1 MGDNPLPEI
10 YEVPESFYQQVPV
23 VIMEHC
29 SAPYF
34 ISAFKIIDEQNPK
47 EKHEIFLK
55 ITGRRD
61 SDPTQNGEDTMEIDV
76 IDLKQKTG
84 TMKLYTQS
92 VIDQVK
98 TIPLQ
103 SVIHL
108 QGTSVLSVEPIHI
121 ELAQLCVIARFGA
134 PN

>member
-1 MGDNPLPEI
+1 
-10 YEVPESFYQQVPV
+10 
-23 VIMEHC
+23 
-29 SAPYF
+29 
-34 ISAFKIIDEQNPK
+34 
-47 EKHEIFLK
+47 
-55 ITGRRD
+55 
-61 SDPTQNGEDTMEIDV
+61 MEIDV

-92 VIDQVK
+92 VIDQME

-108 QGTSVLSVEPIHI
+108 QGTSVPSVEPIHI
-121 ELAQLCVIARFGA
+121 ELEQLCVIARFGA